1 MLSAADVYPGQKSLR
16 ILCVDDD
23 TGDAELLRRRLNEI
37 PDYQIAFTATPRAEQ
52 ATELVSHGECDVV
65 FVDYRLGGTTGLD
78 FVEHL
83 RSAGNLAPVIFMTG
97 QGDETIASHAIR
109 AGADDYV
116 SKAELSAER
125 LRQALQNGQSQQ
137 RRRILEN
144 ENRRLLG
151 ELRQKNDLLNGQNR
165 RLAELY
171 DTAHQFVDN
180 VSHEFRTPLTVI
192 KEFTAI
198 IADGLAGPVSGQ
210 QTEYLRTVLD
220 RVDDLA
226 AMIDDMLDISK
237 LEAGLLGIARKP
249 CSLHDVIARVR
260 VTLERKG
267 ASAGVKVDYEMEE
280 GLPTVYCDPEKIGR
294 VVLNLAVNAIKFSG
308 EGKRVCV
315 AGRSDLAR
323 SQVCVEVTDQG
334 PGIARENLDMIF
346 ERFQQAGAAVRS
358 GPKGFGLGLN
368 IAQQLVQLNLG
379 DIGVRSDVG
388 RGSTFS
394 FTIPAYAPAALVD
407 RFLERVHQFR
417 EGLTQVSLV
426 QVEPEQALEAD
437 AQAEVEYVIQHQ
449 IRRSDLVLPRRS
461 GWLLLA
467 PSNHADLKS
476 FLARVERS
484 LQESAARR
492 RGGAAPRIV
501 VRLLGSWSLT
511 NDRAAFRQRVLES
524 LAPEEGGA

>member
-1 MLSAADVYPGQKSLR
+1 MSKS
-16 ILCVDDD
+16 
-23 TGDAELLRRRLNEI
+23 EL
-37 PDYQIAFTATPRAEQ
+37 T
-52 ATELVSHGECDVV
+52 
-65 FVDYRLGGTTGLD
+65 
-78 FVEHL
+78 
-83 RSAGNLAPVIFMTG
+83 
-97 QGDETIASHAIR
+97 
-109 AGADDYV
+109 
-116 SKAELSAER
+116 AER

-137 RRRILEN
+137 RRRILES

-151 ELRQKNDLLNGQNR
+151 ELRKKNDLLNVQNR

-198 IADGLAGPVSGQ
+198 IVDGLAGPVSQ
-210 QTEYLRTVLD
+210 QQAEYLRTVLD

-226 AMIDDMLDISK
+226 TMIDDMLDISK

-249 CSLHDVIARVR
+249 CLLEDVLSRVR

-267 ASAGVKVDYEMEE
+267 ASAGVRVDYELEK

-308 EGKRVCV
+308 EGKHVRIV
-315 AGRSDLAR
+315 GRSDPAR
-323 SQVCVEVTDQG
+323 SQVRVEVTDQG
-334 PGIARENLDMIF
+334 PGIAQENLDMIF
-346 ERFQQAGAAVRS
+346 ERFQQADASRS

-368 IAQQLVQLNLG
+368 IAQQLVKLNLG
-379 DIGVRSDVG
+379 DIGVASELG
-388 RGSTFS
+388 KGSTFFFS
-394 FTIPAYAPAALVD
+394 IPTYQLAALVD

-426 QVEPEQALEAD
+426 QVEPEQALEAEARAD
-437 AQAEVEYVIQHQ
+437 VEYVIQHQ
-449 IRRSDLVLPRRS
+449 IRRSDLMLPGRT

-476 FLARVERS
+476 FLARVERGIGES
-484 LQESAARR
+484 SAARR
-492 RGGAAPRIV
+492 SAGSLSRIS
-501 VRLLGSWSLT
+501 VRLLGSWNLAS
-511 NDRAAFRQRVLES
+511 DRAAFRQRVLDY
-524 LAPEEGGA
+524 LAPQEGGV